1 MAGMIGFSPQIP
13 SNLKILFVAT
23 EDWFFA
29 SHFLPMARAAR
40 EMDCEVVVVARERHH
55 RAVIEKAGARLI
67 ALEADRAS
75 LSPAGL
81 YGNVATMRRI
91 LAREQPDLIHCIALK
106 AIALGGLAARI
117 EGFERRVYAMTG
129 LGFLGARQDRSG
141 EAARLGIRTSLRYLL
156 DGPKVRY
163 LFENPDDPV
172 ALGLDPADSDHVT
185 IVGGAG
191 VDPLLFLPEPL
202 PPSRPLK
209 VAFVARMLWSK
220 GVDLAVAATVK
231 ARAAG
236 LNVELSLYGAP
247 DLANPKSIPEDTLQS
262 WGRIPGI
269 SFKGPTLDIAGIW
282 RQHHVCCLPSRGGE
296 GLPRTLLEAAACGR
310 AMLTTDVPGCR
321 SFVRDGVDGLVVKPG
336 DVDTLAQ
343 GLITL
348 AGSPMLVDAMGRS
361 ARGRVLDGY
370 TERDVMDAVK
380 GLYRAMLADA
390 VPAAPGILA

>member
-1 MAGMIGFSPQIP
+1 MAAMTGSSP
-13 SNLKILFVAT
+13 KILFVAT

-40 EMDCEVVVVARERHH
+40 ELDFEVVVVARERQH
-55 RAVIEKAGARLI
+55 RAIIEKSGARLV
-67 ALEADRAS
+67 ALEAERAS
-75 LSPAGL
+75 FSPGGL
-81 YGNVATMRRI
+81 YRNVAALRQV
-91 LAREQPDLIHCIALK
+91 LARERPDLIHCIALK
-106 AIALGGLAARI
+106 AIATGGLAARL

-129 LGFLGARQDRSG
+129 LGFLGARQDRVG
-141 EAARLGIRTSLRYLL
+141 EAARLGVRTSLRYLL

-172 ALGLDPADSDHVT
+172 TLGLDPADGAHVT

-191 VDPLLFLPEPL
+191 VDPLLFMPEPL

-209 VAFVARMLWSK
+209 IAFVARMLWSK

-247 DLANPKSIPEDTLQS
+247 DFANPKAIPEDTLKS
-262 WGRIPGI
+262 WGKIPGI
-269 SFKGPTLDIAGIW
+269 VFKGQTFDVAGIW
-282 RQHHVCCLPSRGGE
+282 REHHVCCLPSRGGE
-296 GLPRTLLEAAACGR
+296 GLPRTLLEAASCGR
-310 AMLTTDVPGCR
+310 ALLTTDVPGCR

-336 DVDTLAQ
+336 DADALAAGMATLAR
-343 GLITL
+343 
-348 AGSPMLVDAMGRS
+348 SPMLVDSMGRS

-370 TERDVMDAVK
+370 TERDVMDGVK
-380 GLYRAMLADA
+380 DLYRAMLADA
-390 VPAAPGILA
+390 VPVAPGVLA